1 MGKIKDHL
9 FERNDLELK
18 YHQSLSVVEN
28 ETDHIKQL
36 NIKIS
41 QMEEKYEDTVRNL
54 RSS

>member
-18 YHQSLSVVEN
+18 YSQSLNVVES

-36 NIKIS
+36 SIKIS
-41 QMEEKYEDTVRNL
+41 KM
-54 RSS
+54 